1 MCKSQLKKVV
11 TKEHRSTSQSKS
23 KISVVLWKFFLLIY
37 SLEHLRQQQLKV
49 DHLQLIQ
56 SKKDFQILQ
65 HAYEVIGL
73 KLRYNNYYVFCTKGL
88 NSSKAVIFI

>member
-1 MCKSQLKKVV
+1 MCKLQLKKVV
-11 TKEHRSTSQSKS
+11 TKEQCSTSQSKS
-23 KISVVLWKFFLLIY
+23 KISGNVEILLVY

-56 SKKDFQILQ
+56 SRKDFQILQ

-73 KLRYNNYYVFCTKGL
+73 KHTKMKKL
-88 NSSKAVIFI
+88 QSIEH